1 MVFPLNEIATVCWSW
16 ISVLELGI
24 WIKFVSPKALCYQGK
39 HFILLGQPSILNKE
53 AVLAK
58 RSSK

>member
-1 MVFPLNEIATVCWSW
+1 MVFPLNENATVCWSW

-39 HFILLGQPSILNKE
+39 HFILLGQPSILNVE
-53 AVLAK
+53 I
-58 RSSK
+58 